1 MKFILFWIL
10 LFAGLGS
17 IKAQYTDS
25 TTYHLVLS
33 AAGSINKTNSDVAYL
48 LNNSLNFGI
57 KRKSIVL
64 NTSNTW
70 LYGKQNQDLSNN
82 DFSSTLNFNLYKTLP
97 HFYYW
102 GLLNYNTSYSLK
114 INHQL
119 LAGLGIAY
127 NIVDKENFYIN
138 ISNGIL
144 YDKSNLLANEIY
156 HTYRNSLRVQY
167 RISIKELIVF
177 DGNNFLQSS
186 FDRKEDYIIR
196 SVNKLGIKLRKWIT
210 LNTSLNYNKMNI
222 TNRENLNLTYG
233 LTLDKYF

>member
-1 MKFILFWIL
+1 
-10 LFAGLGS
+10 
-17 IKAQYTDS
+17 
-25 TTYHLVLS
+25 
-33 AAGSINKTNSDVAYL
+33 
-48 LNNSLNFGI
+48 
-57 KRKSIVL
+57 VL

-70 LYGKQNQDLSNN
+70 LYGKQNKDLSNN

-127 NIVDKENFYIN
+127 NIVDKENFYVN

-144 YDKSNLLANEIY
+144 YDKSNLLTNEIY
-156 HTYRNSLRVQY
+156 HTYRNSFRIQY
-167 RISIKELIVF
+167 HFSFKELIVF

-196 SVNKLGIKLRKWIT
+196 SVNRLGIKLRKWIT

>member
-1 MKFILFWIL
+1 MKYLILIL
-10 LFAGLGS
+10 S
-17 IKAQYTDS
+17 IFVNFYAKAQFTDS
-25 TTYHLVLS
+25 TNYHLVLS
-33 AAGSINKTNSDVAYL
+33 AAGSINKTNTDVAYL
-48 LNNSLNFGI
+48 LNNALNFGI

-64 NTSNTW
+64 NTSNSW
-70 LYGKQNQDLSNN
+70 LYGKQNKDLSND

-127 NIVDKENFYIN
+127 NIVDKENFYVN

-144 YDKSNLLANEIY
+144 YDKSNLLTNEIY
-156 HTYRNSLRVQY
+156 HTYRNSFRIQY
-167 RISIKELIVF
+167 HFSIKELIVF

-196 SVNKLGIKLRKWIT
+196 SVNRLGIKLRKWIT

>member
-1 MKFILFWIL
+1 MKYLILIL
-10 LFAGLGS
+10 S
-17 IKAQYTDS
+17 IFVNFYAKAQFTDS
-25 TTYHLVLS
+25 TNYHLVLS
-33 AAGSINKTNSDVAYL
+33 AAGSINKTNTDVAYL
-48 LNNSLNFGI
+48 LNNALNFGI

-64 NTSNTW
+64 NTSNSW
-70 LYGKQNQDLSNN
+70 LYGKQNKDLSNN

-127 NIVDKENFYIN
+127 NIVDKENFYVN

-144 YDKSNLLANEIY
+144 YDKSNLLTNEIY

-167 RISIKELIVF
+167 RISIKELVVF

-196 SVNKLGIKLRKWIT
+196 SINKLGIKLRKWIT